1 MKTLRFPFF
10 LSVTLTAILLTACGL
25 GSRAVVS
32 SMDEAEALLDAHPD
46 SALSI
51 LQQLDSTRL
60 FTRALR
66 GRYSLLRTMA
76 LDKNYQSITTP
87 GLLDAALRYYAR
99 HGTPDE
105 KMKTL
110 YYQGRIVLAGGNQ
123 NGAAVYYFRAE
134 EYAEKVKDRHAL
146 GLLYLS
152 TASIYSGVSN
162 TKREKEYIEKG
173 LSEFRES
180 GDPMYEQALG
190 QLAAPFVVLQQ
201 WDVAD
206 SLYRKGIEASA
217 SNRYAQASYLAS
229 FARMKVLQPEPD
241 PAGAIALWN
250 RMQQDCGLQLSL
262 RDAGAYA
269 YALTL
274 LGRDEDA
281 QRLLGL
287 LAQRAEA
294 FPAEVEPW
302 IGRCADAR
310 GDYQQAYMSLNRAR
324 TAEDTSIQNI
334 LSESISDAI
343 SSYQEVSA
351 NQRHQR
357 YREYIFALT
366 SALLFLILALVLVFA
381 RKNRLKEEKAQIQ
394 GLCSTLEEEVAE
406 QGAQAVALQ
415 QQLKHFQEIARQE
428 RVLRFRQAGR
438 LRSSIWRLDNLG
450 VPSWFIKD
458 PSLAAMKEEL
468 SYVYDIDDSGEK
480 LLGRMDRELG
490 GVIAPLLDR
499 LHLKGHP
506 QEQLLLAC
514 CLLDLPSDLI
524 GTKLGITPNNVR
536 VRKHRLKEQ
545 IAKLNDENLDA
556 LFGVRR

>member
-1 MKTLRFPFF
+1 MKMPRFPFF
-10 LSVTLTAILLTACGL
+10 LSVALTALLLTACGSR
-25 GSRAVVS
+25 SRAVVS
-32 SMDEAEALLDAHPD
+32 AMDEAEALLNGRPD
-46 SALSI
+46 SALVI
-51 LQQLDSTRL
+51 LQQLDSSSLT
-60 FTRALR
+60 TRALQ
-66 GRYSLLRTMA
+66 GRYSLLYTMA
-76 LDKNYQSITTP
+76 LDKNYRSITTP
-87 GLLDAALRYYAR
+87 GLLDAAVRYYGS
-99 HGTPDE
+99 HGSPDE

-110 YYQGRIVLAGGNQ
+110 YYQGRIVLASGNQ

-134 EYAEKVKDRHAL
+134 EFADKVKDRHAL

-152 TASIYSGVSN
+152 TASVYSGVSN
-162 TKREKEYIEKG
+162 TKKEREYIEKG
-173 LSEFRES
+173 LSLFRDTE
-180 GDPMYEQALG
+180 DPMYEQALG

-217 SNRYAQASYLAS
+217 SNRYAQASYLS
-229 FARMKVLQPEPD
+229 NFARMKVLQPNPD

-250 RMQQDCGLQLSL
+250 RMQQECGLQLSL

-269 YALTL
+269 FALTL
-274 LGRDEDA
+274 LGRNEDA
-281 QRLLGL
+281 QQLLGQ

-294 FPAEVEPW
+294 FPAVVEPW
-302 IGRCADAR
+302 ISRCAAAR
-310 GDYQQAYMSLNRAR
+310 GDYQQAYASLNRAR
-324 TAEDTSIQNI
+324 AAEDSSIQNI

-351 NQRHQR
+351 NQRHQQ
-357 YREYIFALT
+357 YREMIFALT
-366 SALLFLILALVLVFA
+366 SVLLFLILALVLVFA

-406 QGAQAVALQ
+406 QGAQTVALQ
-415 QQLKHFQEIARQE
+415 QQLMHFQDVARQE

-480 LLGRMDRELG
+480 LLSRMDRELG
-490 GVIAPLLDR
+490 GVIAPLQDR
-499 LHLKGHP
+499 LHLKGNP

-536 VRKHRLKEQ
+536 VKKHRLKEQ

-556 LFGVRR
+556 LFGIRR